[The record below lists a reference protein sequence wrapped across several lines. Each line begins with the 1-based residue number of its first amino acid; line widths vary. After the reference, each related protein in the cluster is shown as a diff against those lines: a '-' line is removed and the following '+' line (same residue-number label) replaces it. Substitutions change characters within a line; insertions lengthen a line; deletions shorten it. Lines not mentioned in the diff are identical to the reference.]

1 MPPGVTREPACGRRT
16 VSRIV
21 VIGGGP
27 GGSTAAT
34 MLARK
39 GHDVV
44 LFERERF
51 PRDHIGESLLP
62 ASIPVLEALGVRE
75 AVERAGFLKKW
86 GATMV
91 WGRSQDPWSWYFRET
106 NRRYPHS
113 YQVWRPEF
121 DALLLDNSRRHG
133 VEVCEGHRVTEVV
146 FDAGRASAVRVEGP
160 DGSERTES
168 ADFVVDA
175 SGQAAL
181 IGRARHLRR
190 WDPYFRNMAVYG
202 YFAGADRLD
211 PPDETNI
218 LVESYPSGWFWT
230 IPLHTGVA
238 SVGAVVDRDVAA
250 ERVRGGG
257 LTEFLMAEL
266 AMAPRTSSL
275 LRQAQL
281 VKGPISIRDWSYLS
295 DSVVGDGFVLVGDAA
310 CFVDPL
316 FSSGVHLALSAG
328 VLGAAYVT
336 TALKDAKLA
345 AAAGPVFQELY
356 YTQYERFH
364 EMAKLF
370 YSSNRTTES
379 YFWEARR
386 ILGESGEGYTPR
398 QDFIRAVAGQPPQ
411 GYERAVLAQGELP
424 GRVRR
429 RGPAGRGRAGVEG
442 GPDQRRAATPSSRPF
457 RAWPPMPPSPPS
469 RCSAPTS
476 SSGDGSS
483 PRRPARKGWSA
494 AGSSPTC
501 CAGSTGGAR
510 SISWSG
516 RSAPAT
522 RPTPGPKSGKASS
535 SRAYPV
541 CGRRHR

>member
-1 MPPGVTREPACGRRT
+1 M

-34 MLARK
+34 MLARQ

-62 ASIPVLEALGVRE
+62 ASIPVLELIGVRD

-113 YQVWRPEF
+113 YQVWRPDF

-133 VEVCEGHRVTEVV
+133 VEVCEGHRVSEVV
-146 FDAGRASAVRVEGP
+146 FDGGRASEVRVECP
-160 DGSERTES
+160 DGSERREA

-181 IGRARHLRR
+181 IGRARRLRR

-202 YFAGADRLD
+202 YFAGAARLD

-218 LVESYPSGWFWT
+218 LVEAYPSGWFWT

-257 LTEFLMAEL
+257 LTDFLMAEI
-266 AMAPRTSSL
+266 AMAPRTSAL
-275 LRQAQL
+275 VRQARL
-281 VKGPISIRDWSYLS
+281 VKGPFSIRDWSYLS

-356 YTQYERFH
+356 YKQYERFH

-386 ILGESGEGYTPR
+386 ILGESGESYTPR

-411 GYERAVLAQGELP
+411 GYERAVLAQGEVP
-424 GRVRR
+424 GGFVEGVRR
-429 RGPAGRGRAGVEG
+429 VERELAAREDRITAGGDALLQAVPRLAADATIVSRPVLGSDEFEWGWALTSTARPEGVECSRLVADLLRRVDG
-442 GPDQRRAATPSSRPF
+442 RRSVDQLV
-457 RAWPPMPPSPPS
+457 
-469 RCSAPTS
+469 
-476 SSGDGSS
+476 
-483 PRRPARKGWSA
+483 
-494 AGSSPTC
+494 
-501 CAGSTGGAR
+501 R
-510 SISWSG
+510 SISASY
-516 RSAPAT
+516 APDI
-522 RPTPGPKSGKASS
+522 RPKIRESVLFAVRTLYVEGAIDDLIGL
-535 SRAYPV
+535 
-541 CGRRHR
+541 

>member
-1 MPPGVTREPACGRRT
+1 M
-16 VSRIV
+16 SRIA

-44 LFERERF
+44 LFEREHF

-62 ASIPVLEALGVRE
+62 ASLPVLEVLGVSE

-91 WGRSQDPWSWYFRET
+91 WGRSPDPWSWYFRET

-133 VEVCEGHRVTEVV
+133 VQVCEGHRVTDVV
-146 FDAGRASAVRVEGP
+146 FEGERAAAVRVEGE
-160 DGSERTES
+160 DGSERLEP

-181 IGRARHLRR
+181 IGRARQLRR
-190 WDPYFRNMAVYG
+190 WDPYFRNMAVYA
-202 YFAGADRLD
+202 YFAGAKRLD

-218 LVESYPSGWFWT
+218 LVESYPNGWFWT

-250 ERVRGGG
+250 ERVRGGE
-257 LTEFLMAEL
+257 LAEFLMAEL
-266 AMAPRTSSL
+266 ALAPKTASL
-275 LRQAQL
+275 LGQAQL

-345 AAAGPVFQELY
+345 AAAGPIFQELY

-370 YSSNRTTES
+370 YSSNRNTDS

-386 ILGESGEGYTPR
+386 ILGEKGEAYTPR

-424 GRVRR
+424 GVFVEGVRR
-429 RGPAGRGRAGVEG
+429 AEDELAGREARMAAGGSALLGAVPRLA
-442 GPDQRRAATPSSRPF
+442 PDARVVSRPVLGSDEFEWGWVLTSSSRPEGIE
-457 RAWPPMPPSPPS
+457 
-469 RCSAPTS
+469 CSQLVA
-476 SSGDGSS
+476 DLL
-483 PRRPARKGWSA
+483 RR
-494 AGSSPTC
+494 
-501 CAGSTGGAR
+501 
-510 SISWSG
+510 
-516 RSAPAT
+516 
-522 RPTPGPKSGKASS
+522 
-535 SRAYPV
+535 V
-541 CGRRHR
+541 DGRRSVDQLVRAIGASYGPEIRPKIKENVLFAVRTLYVEGAIDELAGL

>member
-1 MPPGVTREPACGRRT
+1 MRPAGARR

-51 PRDHIGESLLP
+51 PREHIGESLLP
-62 ASIPVLEALGVRE
+62 ASLPVLEALGVRE

-91 WGRSQDPWSWYFRET
+91 WGRSQEPWSWYFRET

-121 DALLLDNSRRHG
+121 DSLLLDNSRRHA
-133 VEVCEGHRVTEVV
+133 VEVCEGHRVTEVM
-146 FDAGRASAVRVEGP
+146 FDGGRASAVRVERE
-160 DGSERTES
+160 DGSERSES

-181 IGRARHLRR
+181 IGRARNLRR
-190 WDPYFRNMAVYG
+190 WDPYFRNMAVYA
-202 YFAGADRLD
+202 YFAGAERLD
-211 PPDETNI
+211 PPDDTNI

-257 LTEFLMAEL
+257 LAEFLMAEL
-266 AMAPRTSSL
+266 AMAPKTASL
-275 LRQAQL
+275 LRQAQM
-281 VKGPISIRDWSYLS
+281 VKGPISIRDWSYIS

-345 AAAGPVFQELY
+345 AAAGPVFQGLY

-386 ILGESGEGYTPR
+386 ILGEDGKVYTPR

-411 GYERAVLAQGELP
+411 GYERVVLAQGDLP
-424 GRVRR
+424 GVFVEGVRQAEDELASR
-429 RGPAGRGRAGVEG
+429 EARIAAGGEMLLRAVPRLAPDARIASRPVLGADEFEWGWVLTSSARPEGVECSRFVADLLRRVDG
-442 GPDQRRAATPSSRPF
+442 RRSVDQLV
-457 RAWPPMPPSPPS
+457 
-469 RCSAPTS
+469 
-476 SSGDGSS
+476 
-483 PRRPARKGWSA
+483 
-494 AGSSPTC
+494 
-501 CAGSTGGAR
+501 R
-510 SISWSG
+510 SIGASYG
-516 RSAPAT
+516 PGV
-522 RPTPGPKSGKASS
+522 RPKIKENVLFAVRTLYVEGAIDDLTGL
-535 SRAYPV
+535 
-541 CGRRHR
+541 

>member
-1 MPPGVTREPACGRRT
+1 MAA
-16 VSRIV
+16 
-21 VIGGGP
+21 P

-51 PRDHIGESLLP
+51 PREHIGESLLP
-62 ASIPVLEALGVRE
+62 ASLPVLEALGVRE

-91 WGRSQDPWSWYFRET
+91 WGRSQEPWSWYFRET

-121 DALLLDNSRRHG
+121 DSLLLDNTRRHG
-133 VEVCEGHRVTEVV
+133 VEVCEGHRVTDVSV
-146 FDAGRASAVRVEGP
+146 RRGAGLGGSSGTRGRVRAVGVR
-160 DGSERTES
+160 R
-168 ADFVVDA
+168 
-175 SGQAAL
+175 L
-181 IGRARHLRR
+181 HRGRQRA
-190 WDPYFRNMAVYG
+190 G
-202 YFAGADRLD
+202 GADRAGPELAPLGSVFPQHGGVRILRRARSASI
-211 PPDETNI
+211 PPTRPTSWSSPI
-218 LVESYPSGWFWT
+218 RAAGSGPFPCTPAWPASAPSSTAMSRPSGC
-230 IPLHTGVA
+230 
-238 SVGAVVDRDVAA
+238 
-250 ERVRGGG
+250 RGGG
-257 LTEFLMAEL
+257 LAEFLMAEM
-266 AMAPRTSSL
+266 AMAPKTASL
-275 LRQAQL
+275 LRQARL

-345 AAAGPVFQELY
+345 AAAGPVFQDLY

-386 ILGESGEGYTPR
+386 ILGESGEVYTP
-398 QDFIRAVAGQPPQ
+398 
-411 GYERAVLAQGELP
+411 
-424 GRVRR
+424 GRTSSVPSPANRR
-429 RGPAGRGRAGVEG
+429 RAMSGLCWPRASCPEGSSRVSGGSRRRAWRRGRAGSR
-442 GPDQRRAATPSSRPF
+442 QAATPSCE
-457 RAWPPMPPSPPS
+457 PS
-469 RCSAPTS
+469 RGLAPDARILPAGPVLGSDEFEWGWALTSATRPEGSSAAS
-476 SSGDGSS
+476 SS
-483 PRRPARKGWSA
+483 PI
-494 AGSSPTC
+494 C
-501 CAGSTGGAR
+501 CGVWTGGAR

-522 RPTPGPKSGKASS
+522 ALTSRPKIKENVLFAVRTLYVEGAIDDLTGL
-535 SRAYPV
+535 
-541 CGRRHR
+541 

>member
-1 MPPGVTREPACGRRT
+1 
-16 VSRIV
+16 
-21 VIGGGP
+21 
-27 GGSTAAT
+27 

-44 LFERERF
+44 LFEREHF
-51 PRDHIGESLLP
+51 PREHIGESLLP
-62 ASIPVLEALGVRE
+62 ASLPILEALGARE

-91 WGRSQDPWSWYFRET
+91 WGKSDDPWSWYFRET
-106 NRRYPHS
+106 NPRYPHS

-121 DALLLDNSRRHG
+121 DSLLLDNSRRHG
-133 VEVCEGHRVTEVV
+133 VEVCEGHRVTDVV
-146 FDAGRASAVRVEGP
+146 FDGGRATAVRVQRE
-160 DGSERTES
+160 DGSGRAEA
-168 ADFVVDA
+168 ADFIVDA

-181 IGRARHLRR
+181 IGRARDLRR

-202 YFAGADRLD
+202 YFAGAARLD

-257 LTEFLMAEL
+257 LAEFLMAEL

-275 LRQAQL
+275 LRQARL
-281 VKGPISIRDWSYLS
+281 VKGPVSIRDWSYVS
-295 DSVVGDGFVLVGDAA
+295 ESVVGDGFVLVGDAA

-328 VLGAAYVT
+328 VLGAAYVS

-386 ILGESGEGYTPR
+386 ILGEDGEVYTPR

-424 GRVRR
+424 GVFVDGVRQVEDELAAR
-429 RGPAGRGRAGVEG
+429 EARLAAGGDALLRAVPRLA
-442 GPDQRRAATPSSRPF
+442 PDARIASRPVLGSDEF
-457 RAWPPMPPSPPS
+457 EWGWVL
-469 RCSAPTS
+469 TS
-476 SSGDGSS
+476 STRPEGVACSQLVADLLRRVDG
-483 PRRPARKGWSA
+483 RRSVDQLV
-494 AGSSPTC
+494 
-501 CAGSTGGAR
+501 R
-510 SISWSG
+510 SISASYG
-516 RSAPAT
+516 PDV
-522 RPTPGPKSGKASS
+522 RPKIKENVVFAVRTLYVEGAIHDLAGL
-535 SRAYPV
+535 
-541 CGRRHR
+541 

>member
-1 MPPGVTREPACGRRT
+1 M
-16 VSRIV
+16 SRIV

-51 PRDHIGESLLP
+51 PREHIGESLLP
-62 ASIPVLEALGVRE
+62 ASLPVLEVLGVHE
-75 AVERAGFLKKW
+75 EVERAGFLKKW

-91 WGRSQDPWSWYFRET
+91 WGHSEDPWSWYFRET

-113 YQVWRPEF
+113 YQVWRPQF
-121 DALLLDNSRRHG
+121 DSLLLDNTRRHG
-133 VEVCEGHRVTEVV
+133 VEVCEEHRVADVI
-146 FDAGRASAVRVEGP
+146 FDGERASAVRVERP

-168 ADFVVDA
+168 AEFIVDA

-181 IGRARHLRR
+181 IGRARQLRR
-190 WDPYFRNMAVYG
+190 WDSYFRNMAVYG
-202 YFAGADRLD
+202 YFAEADRLD

-218 LVESYPSGWFWT
+218 LVESYPSGWFWA
-230 IPLHTGVA
+230 IPLHTGVT

-257 LTEFLMAEL
+257 LTDFLMAEL

-275 LRQAQL
+275 LRRARL
-281 VKGPISIRDWSYLS
+281 VKGPISIRDWSYIS
-295 DSVVGDGFVLVGDAA
+295 DSVVGPGFVLVGDAA

-336 TALKDAKLA
+336 TALKDPDLA
-345 AAAGPVFQELY
+345 AAAGPIFQELY

-386 ILGESGEGYTPR
+386 ILGESGDGYTPR

-424 GRVRR
+424 RGFVEGIQRAEDELAWREARIAAGGDALLRAVPRLSRDARIVSRPVLGADEFEWGWVLTSSARPEGVPCSQLVADLLRRIDGRRSVDQLVRSIGASY
-429 RGPAGRGRAGVEG
+429 GPAARPKIKENVLFAVRTLYVEG
-442 GPDQRRAATPSSRPF
+442 AIDDL
-457 RAWPPMPPSPPS
+457 
-469 RCSAPTS
+469 
-476 SSGDGSS
+476 SGL
-483 PRRPARKGWSA
+483 
-494 AGSSPTC
+494 
-501 CAGSTGGAR
+501 
-510 SISWSG
+510 
-516 RSAPAT
+516 
-522 RPTPGPKSGKASS
+522 
-535 SRAYPV
+535 
-541 CGRRHR
+541 

>member
-1 MPPGVTREPACGRRT
+1 
-16 VSRIV
+16 
-21 VIGGGP
+21 
-27 GGSTAAT
+27 
-34 MLARK
+34 MLARR

-44 LFERERF
+44 LFEREHF
-51 PRDHIGESLLP
+51 PREHIGESLLP
-62 ASIPVLEALGVRE
+62 ASLPVLEVLGVKE
-75 AVERAGFLKKW
+75 AVEKAGFLKKW

-91 WGRSQDPWSWYFRET
+91 WGKSQDPWSWYFRET

-121 DALLLDNSRRHG
+121 DSLLLDNSRRHG
-133 VEVCEGHRVTEVV
+133 AKVFEGHRVTEVI
-146 FDAGRASAVRVEGP
+146 FDGPRATGVRVEGE
-160 DGSERTES
+160 DGHERTES

-202 YFAGADRLD
+202 YFAGAGRLD

-218 LVESYPSGWFWT
+218 LVESYSDGWFWT

-257 LTEFLMAEL
+257 LAEFLMEEL
-266 AMAPRTSSL
+266 AKAPKTSSL
-275 LRQAQL
+275 LRGAQL

-295 DSVVGDGFVLVGDAA
+295 DSVVGEGFVLVGDAA

-386 ILGESGEGYTPR
+386 ILGEDGEVYTPR

-424 GRVRR
+424 EVFVEGVRR
-429 RGPAGRGRAGVEG
+429 AEDELASREARISAVGDALLRAVPRLA
-442 GPDQRRAATPSSRPF
+442 PDARIVTRPVLGADEF
-457 RAWPPMPPSPPS
+457 EWGWVL
-469 RCSAPTS
+469 TS
-476 SSGDGSS
+476 STRPEGVACSQFVADLLRRVDG
-483 PRRPARKGWSA
+483 RRSVDQLV
-494 AGSSPTC
+494 
-501 CAGSTGGAR
+501 R
-510 SISWSG
+510 SISASYG
-516 RSAPAT
+516 PDV
-522 RPTPGPKSGKASS
+522 RPKIRENVVFAVRTLYVEGAIDDLTGL
-535 SRAYPV
+535 
-541 CGRRHR
+541 

>member
-1 MPPGVTREPACGRRT
+1 
-16 VSRIV
+16 
-21 VIGGGP
+21 
-27 GGSTAAT
+27 

-39 GHDVV
+39 GHEVV
-44 LFERERF
+44 LFEREHF
-51 PRDHIGESLLP
+51 PREHIGESLLP

-75 AVERAGFLKKW
+75 AVEGAGFLKKW

-91 WGRSQDPWSWYFRET
+91 WGTSGTPWSWYFRET

-133 VEVCEGHRVTEVV
+133 VEVCEAHRVTEVV

-160 DGSERTES
+160 DGSERRES

-181 IGRARHLRR
+181 IGRARQLRR

-257 LTEFLMAEL
+257 LTEFLMTEL
-266 AMAPRTSSL
+266 EMAPRTSSL
-275 LRQAQL
+275 LRRAQL
-281 VKGPISIRDWSYLS
+281 VKGPISIRDWSYIS

-328 VLGAAYVT
+328 VMGAAYVT

-345 AAAGPVFQELY
+345 AAAGPVFQNLY

-370 YSSNRTTES
+370 YSSNRATES

-386 ILGESGEGYTPR
+386 ILGENGEGYTPR
-398 QDFIRAVAGQPPQ
+398 EDFIRAVAGQPPQ
-411 GYERAVLAQGELP
+411 GYERAVLAQGEP
-424 GRVRR
+424 
-429 RGPAGRGRAGVEG
+429 PAGFVDGIRQAEHEL
-442 GPDQRRAATPSSRPF
+442 ASRE
-457 RAWPPMPPSPPS
+457 
-469 RCSAPTS
+469 
-476 SSGDGSS
+476 
-483 PRRPARKGWSA
+483 ARI
-494 AGSSPTC
+494 
-501 CAGSTGGAR
+501 STGGDAILKAVPHLAPDAAITAKPVLGSDEFEWGWVLTSPAR
-510 SISWSG
+510 PEG
-516 RSAPAT
+516 VAC
-522 RPTPGPKSGKASS
+522 
-535 SRAYPV
+535 SRLVADLLRRV
-541 CGRRHR
+541 DGRRSVEQLVRSLGASYPPDARPKIKDGALFALRTLYVEGAIDDLAGL